1 MGVMRLRSPA
11 RGLSPAVQQPAP
23 QREDMYRSDL
33 RPATDT
39 PERVEASR
47 EPAGKGG
54 TTMRIWAI
62 TLSWDGRNSRGLPVA
77 SGAYLYRLTAGDF
90 TATRRMLLTR

>member
-1 MGVMRLRSPA
+1 
-11 RGLSPAVQQPAP
+11 
-23 QREDMYRSDL
+23 
-33 RPATDT
+33 
-39 PERVEASR
+39 
-47 EPAGKGG
+47 
-54 TTMRIWAI
+54 MRIWAI